1 MGSKQQ
7 SRIKP
12 VHVAGRYALFD
23 EIASGGMATVHLG
36 RQVGDAGFAR
46 TVAIKRMRRGFIED
60 PKVITMFVDEARL
73 TGRVQHPNVVMT
85 IDVVHHQGELFLI
98 MEYEHGESLKYLTNA
113 TGKLVSPPPEIS
125 ASIVC
130 GALRGLHAAHEAK
143 DENGKPLGTVHRD
156 VSPQN
161 LLVNLDGM
169 TRVVDFGI
177 AKATGRLQSTQ
188 TGQLKGKPKYMAPEQ
203 LTGKKGLPID
213 RRTDVFGMAI
223 VLWELL
229 AGRRLFEGAEHL
241 NVLHQVLTKTIT
253 SPLEHNPKVPPALAL
268 TVMKGLERDP
278 ALRHATARDFARA
291 IEAAMPRGIAGQDT
305 VGEWVKSIAGEKL
318 AAVERRILEIE
329 RASPSDEREARDVAS
344 AKGDAGSRDSRSSV
358 HEVVDTSTNSIITPR
373 EEATDTIIDGK
384 RPTSEL
390 IRTKTLQM
398 DPPSEEE
405 TDHTTAVV
413 EPTSTPHRDS
423 NAESLPPEHP
433 TDFDDEGAYDVTHK
447 MEDRE
452 DESPRS
458 SAPSHVDQA
467 ALPALP
473 PTSVAPPT
481 SRHVGLE
488 ASQRRLVAL
497 GVGVLGFL
505 LLLFTLVGTR
515 C

>member
-1 MGSKQQ
+1 MGSKQP
-7 SRIKP
+7 SRIRP

-60 PKVITMFVDEARL
+60 PKIIAMFVDEARL

-85 IDVVHHQGELFLI
+85 IDVVHHSGELFLI
-98 MEYEHGESLKYLTNA
+98 MEYVHGESLKYLTNA
-113 TGKLVSPPPEIS
+113 TGKLISPPPEIS

-143 DENGKPLGTVHRD
+143 DEDGKPLGTVHRD

-203 LTGKKGLPID
+203 LTGKQKLPID
-213 RRTDVFGMAI
+213 RRTDIFGMAI

-229 AGRRLFEGAEHL
+229 TGRRLFDGPEHIT
-241 NVLHQVLTKTIT
+241 VLHQVLTKTIT
-253 SPLEHNPKVPPALAL
+253 SPLNYNPKVPPALAL

-278 ALRHATARDFARA
+278 ASRHATARDFARA
-291 IEAAMPRGIAGQDT
+291 IEAAMPRGIANHDT

-329 RASPSDEREARDVAS
+329 RAAPSDERQARDVAS
-344 AKGDAGSRDSRSSV
+344 ARGDAGSRDD
-358 HEVVDTSTNSIITPR
+358 HDGDDEGVDTAPISIQG
-373 EEATDTIIDGK
+373 EGTDTDIDG
-384 RPTSEL
+384 RRIPSDL
-390 IRTKTLQM
+390 VRTKTLQM
-398 DPPSEEE
+398 DPPSEEL
-405 TDHTTAVV
+405 DHTTAVV
-413 EPTSTPHRDS
+413 EPPLSQPDLDT
-423 NAESLPPEHP
+423 ESSSPEHP
-433 TDFDDEGAYDVTHK
+433 TDFEDEGAYDITHK
-447 MEDRE
+447 MSDRE
-452 DESPRS
+452 DEPPRS
-458 SAPSHVDQA
+458 SAPSHVSQA
-467 ALPALP
+467 ALPASP
-473 PTSVAPPT
+473 SAPVAPPA
-481 SRHVGLE
+481 SRRIELD
-488 ASQRRLVAL
+488 ASHRRFMAL
-497 GVGVLGFL
+497 GFGVLGFFL
-505 LLLFTLVGTR
+505 LLLTFLGTR